1 MDLTASDAAI
11 ATLGA
16 STVLVYDRATTRRRQ
31 VVEILRAK
39 VHRCLVA
46 AEFEDAMGQIEKH
59 HSESSKIPIDMVI
72 AGLDVTCLR
81 LLENLR
87 ARAQDASLRSL
98 SVIPV
103 VLIAQS
109 DDPQVSLD
117 DLIRQGMALGASGYI
132 ADRRV
137 NGARILDRVASLLH
151 KYKSVETAYS
161 QLIDVVNKY
170 PKFRLPGS
178 SAEADDDTEAT
189 EKYDEGELTDL
200 TDGKPLQL
208 GTRKVIKKALH
219 KFSRPSCVPRL
230 ARARRRSSFPR
241 AAPSVVPLSSDTDAL
256 NARARACASPMPHRR
271 RDASADESAD
281 ETPEARKARGEE
293 ILQTRATQS
302 MGSPVRRKSLEPV
315 GRSLHSMRRMA
326 AEEKAVGS
334 TSHMDALSALAPIA
348 DVRFRPSLYAIRT
361 NEQGVPVSPAKGTT
375 IASGGVSAE
384 MKPFISRQ
392 RPRLSSPRTAVGLSQ
407 SRVKQV
413 RTPLDILSF
422 PAAPRARL
430 SPH

>member
-219 KFSRPSCVPRL
+219 KFSRPSCVLRLSPPAAPTTNSRALSLPSRSLRARAQPPRRDRRRNGRRDARGAQSARRGDSPDSRDAEHGL
-230 ARARRRSSFPR
+230 AGAPQVARAGRPLAALDAAHGGRGEGGRLDGSHGRALGARAHRGRPLPAESLRDSHERARRSREPGQR
-241 AAPSVVPLSSDTDAL
+241 HHDRERRGLGRDEAL
-256 NARARACASPMPHRR
+256 H
-271 RDASADESAD
+271 
-281 ETPEARKARGEE
+281 
-293 ILQTRATQS
+293 
-302 MGSPVRRKSLEPV
+302 
-315 GRSLHSMRRMA
+315 H
-326 AEEKAVGS
+326 
-334 TSHMDALSALAPIA
+334 
-348 DVRFRPSLYAIRT
+348 
-361 NEQGVPVSPAKGTT
+361 
-375 IASGGVSAE
+375 
-384 MKPFISRQ
+384 
-392 RPRLSSPRTAVGLSQ
+392 
-407 SRVKQV
+407 
-413 RTPLDILSF
+413 
-422 PAAPRARL
+422 PAAPVALVAPHGGRALPESR
-430 SPH
+430 

>member
-170 PKFRLPGS
+170 PKFRLPGTG
-178 SAEADDDTEAT
+178 AEADDDTEAT

-219 KFSRPSCVPRL
+219 KFSRPSCVLRVSPRTRARL
-230 ARARRRSSFPR
+230 PRRCPPAAPTTNSRALSLPRARARS
-241 AAPSVVPLSSDTDAL
+241 
-256 NARARACASPMPHRR
+256 R
-271 RDASADESAD
+271 RDATADETAD

-334 TSHMDALSALAPIA
+334 TAHMDALSALAPIA
-348 DVRFRPSLYAIRT
+348 DVRFRPNLYAIRT

-384 MKPFISRQ
+384 MKPFITRQ
-392 RPRLSSPRTAVGLSQ
+392 RPSLSSPRTAVGLSQ

-413 RTPLDILSF
+413 RRGALFPL
-422 PAAPRARL
+422 PRGARAC
-430 SPH
+430 

>member
-170 PKFRLPGS
+170 PKFRLPGTG
-178 SAEADDDTEAT
+178 AEADDDTEAT

-219 KFSRPSCVPRL
+219 KFSRPSCVLRL
-230 ARARRRSSFPR
+230 SPP
-241 AAPSVVPLSSDTDAL
+241 AAPTTNSRALSLPSRSL
-256 NARARACASPMPHRR
+256 RARAQPPR
-271 RDASADESAD
+271 RD
-281 ETPEARKARGEE
+281 R
-293 ILQTRATQS
+293 
-302 MGSPVRRKSLEPV
+302 
-315 GRSLHSMRRMA
+315 
-326 AEEKAVGS
+326 
-334 TSHMDALSALAPIA
+334 
-348 DVRFRPSLYAIRT
+348 
-361 NEQGVPVSPAKGTT
+361 
-375 IASGGVSAE
+375 
-384 MKPFISRQ
+384 
-392 RPRLSSPRTAVGLSQ
+392 
-407 SRVKQV
+407 
-413 RTPLDILSF
+413 
-422 PAAPRARL
+422 
-430 SPH
+430 